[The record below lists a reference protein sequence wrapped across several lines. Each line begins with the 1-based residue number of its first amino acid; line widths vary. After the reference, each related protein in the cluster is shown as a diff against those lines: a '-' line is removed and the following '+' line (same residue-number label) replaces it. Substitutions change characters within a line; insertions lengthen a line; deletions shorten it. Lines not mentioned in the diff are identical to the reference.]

1 MKIKNQYV
9 AKPEKIVAK
18 ILLLNIPTTTAIID
32 AKIFGLSSIWI
43 IPVLF
48 KKIAGNIMAGKIADG
63 TYDKTSL
70 ILSLNISF
78 LRRAIIENLVKKVI
92 KPQ

>member
-1 MKIKNQYV
+1 MKINNQYA

-18 ILLLNIPTTTAIID
+18 IFLLNIPTMMAIID

-43 IPVLF
+43 DPELF

-63 TYDKTSL
+63 T
-70 ILSLNISF
+70 
-78 LRRAIIENLVKKVI
+78 
-92 KPQ
+92 